1 MARILVVDDDP
12 DILKLTEEILASVG
26 HNVVVAEDAMRALEW
41 LNQVSFDLLIS
52 DANMPM
58 YSGFDL
64 IQTIRNNSKFSEMSI
79 AMLTGLRE
87 RTDIERAVKVGVDD
101 YIVKPI
107 DPMLFLQKI
116 GALFARKT
124 PTQHP
129 EILLGAS
136 KEAEGI
142 LHQPIVVESIS
153 ELGIRILTGE
163 SQPTGQRVD
172 IDAAIFK
179 ALGID
184 TVPPLKVL
192 RSEKDPSTGMYRTQL
207 IFLGAREAVLQKI
220 RRWIYSH
227 GASNKAG

>member
-1 MARILVVDDDP
+1 V
-12 DILKLTEEILASVG
+12 
-26 HNVVVAEDAMRALEW
+26 N
-41 LNQVSFDLLIS
+41 FDLLIS

-107 DPMLFLQKI
+107 DPMLFLQKVA
-116 GALFARKT
+116 ALFARKT

-129 EILLGAS
+129 EILLASS
-136 KEAEGI
+136 KEAQGI
-142 LHQPIVVESIS
+142 LHRPIVVESIS
-153 ELGIRILTGE
+153 ELGIRILTSE
-163 SQPTGQRVD
+163 PQPAGQRVD
-172 IDAAIFK
+172 VDATIFQT
-179 ALGID
+179 LGIE

-192 RSEKDPSTGMYRTQL
+192 RSEKDEATGMYRTQL
-207 IFLGAREAVLQKI
+207 IFLGARETVLQKI

-227 GASNKAG
+227 GASNKVG